1 MATDEPDS
9 DPVSKGLE
17 QLRTRSGSSYG
28 VPPPSPSA
36 ARGRPRAAKA
46 SSAPADTRVGFGR
59 EEPAAEE
66 GKSGGTV
73 LASPAPE
80 PREEEQSGRIA
91 RLEGQLAEVVGVLQG
106 LTGQLEAGAGQ
117 GSAVASRLERVEQL
131 ASGFD
136 LEAAVAEAAGKAA
149 EQALAG
155 AEERDQRLR
164 RQLEDVLVHI
174 E

>member
-1 MATDEPDS
+1 M
-9 DPVSKGLE
+9 
-17 QLRTRSGSSYG
+17 
-28 VPPPSPSA
+28 
-36 ARGRPRAAKA
+36 
-46 SSAPADTRVGFGR
+46 
-59 EEPAAEE
+59 
-66 GKSGGTV
+66 
-73 LASPAPE
+73 ASPAPE

-164 RQLEDVLVHI
+164 RQVECSTIPPASSSFLAS
-174 E
+174 

>member
-73 LASPAPE
+73 LGHAGGGGTGADGHSGLNWEFGVSVAARCSPHGASCCCFVRA
-80 PREEEQSGRIA
+80 REVPICGH
-91 RLEGQLAEVVGVLQG
+91 G
-106 LTGQLEAGAGQ
+106 LVYDK
-117 GSAVASRLERVEQL
+117 SCIR
-131 ASGFD
+131 
-136 LEAAVAEAAGKAA
+136 
-149 EQALAG
+149 
-155 AEERDQRLR
+155 
-164 RQLEDVLVHI
+164 
-174 E
+174 